1 MRPFIATLA
10 LALGLVAL
18 GACSPPPAQS
28 TRQVAETAPA
38 RVATLVA
45 KPESVPR
52 LLALVGTLK
61 PNAESAVAA
70 NASGQVQ
77 RALVERGTRVAKGT
91 TLVVLDSRTTALTED
106 EAQANLE
113 ATKTQKS
120 QADADCERN
129 RRLHERRIITTAEF
143 EKAETSCKVQSQS
156 LVAAESRLR
165 QAEIS
170 VGDAAVRAPFS
181 GTVSE
186 RYVNVGEYVR
196 ADTKVA
202 QLVQTDPLRVEL
214 TAGEADASAVHE
226 GLTLRFQV
234 KANPGRTYT
243 GTVKY
248 VAPGLRASTRDL
260 VFEAVVPNPDDSLKA
275 GMFVTAWLE
284 IGTEER
290 VVVPKSALRADGD
303 TLRAFIVK
311 DGRAE
316 ERVVHQERELGERAV
331 LGAGVAAGE
340 RVVVQAAG
348 LEDGVAVVE

>member
-1 MRPFIATLA
+1 MRPSVSTFTLVFVA
-10 LALGLVAL
+10 LA
-18 GACSPPPAQS
+18 ACAPPPATS
-28 TRQVAETAPA
+28 DGHPADAAPIK
-38 RVATLVA
+38 VETLVA
-45 KPESVPR
+45 KSESVPR
-52 LLALVGTLK
+52 LIALVGTLK

-70 NASGQVQ
+70 NANGQVQ
-77 RALVERGTRVAKGT
+77 RALVERGTRVAKGAA
-91 TLVVLDSRTTALTED
+91 LVVLDNRATALTAA

-113 ATKTQKS
+113 AAKTLKS

-143 EKAETSCKVQSQS
+143 EKAEASCKVQTQS
-156 LVAAESRLR
+156 VAAAESRQKR
-165 QAEIS
+165 AEIS
-170 VGDAAVRAPFS
+170 VGDSTVRAPFD

-202 QLVQTDPLRVEL
+202 QIVQTDPLRVEL

-226 GLTLRFQV
+226 GRTLRFQV
-234 KANPGRTYT
+234 KANPGKTYT

-248 VAPGLRASTRDL
+248 VAPSLRASTRDL

-284 IGTEER
+284 TGTDER
-290 VVVPKSALRADGD
+290 VVVPTSALRFDGD

-316 ERVVHQERELGERAV
+316 ERVVHQEREQGERAV
-331 LGAGVAAGE
+331 LGAGIAAGE

-348 LEDGVAVVE
+348 LKDGVTVIE

>member
-1 MRPFIATLA
+1 MRPSIATLA

-18 GACSPPPAQS
+18 GACAPPPAES
-28 TRQVAETAPA
+28 SRQVADTAP
-38 RVATLVA
+38 VKVETLVA

-52 LLALVGTLK
+52 LLTLVGTLR

-70 NASGQVQ
+70 NANGKVQ
-77 RALVERGTRVAKGT
+77 RALVERGTRVAKGAM
-91 TLVVLDSRTTALTED
+91 LVVLDNRTTALTAA

-113 ATKTQKS
+113 ATKIQKS

-129 RRLHERRIITTAEF
+129 RRLYARQVVTTAEF
-143 EKAETSCKVQSQS
+143 EKAEASCKVQSQS
-156 LVAAESRLR
+156 LVAAESRQK

-170 VGDAAVRAPFS
+170 VGDSTVRAPFS

-202 QLVQTDPLRVEL
+202 QIVQTDPLRIEL

-226 GLTLRFQV
+226 GLTLGFQV
-234 KANPGRTYT
+234 KANPGKTYT

-284 IGTEER
+284 TGTEER
-290 VVVPKSALRADGD
+290 IVVPKSALRADGD
-303 TLRAFIVK
+303 TLRAFVVK

-316 ERVVHQERELGERAV
+316 ERVVHQEREQGERAV
-331 LGAGVAAGE
+331 LGAGIAAGE

-348 LEDGVAVVE
+348 LKDGVAVVE